1 MLGQPVFCA
10 QYGNSLSFYG
20 NIEYGVW
27 RPIQQG
33 YGAWPEDVPADSPML
48 NWHEPEQAV
57 IDTTIADNIAIIK
70 RLKAELAVTED
81 SLLRASIR
89 DQLEHA
95 RNTKIQAFQKAA
107 RLAKLIDDEESTF
120 ILLN

>member
-1 MLGQPVFCA
+1 MLGQPVFCS

-20 NIEYGVW
+20 NIEYSVW
-27 RPIQQG
+27 QPIQQG

-48 NWHEPEQAV
+48 NWQEPEV

-70 RLKAELAVTED
+70 RLKAELELTED
-81 SLLRASIR
+81 TLQRASIR
-89 DQLEHA
+89 AQIEQA
-95 RNTKIQAFQKAA
+95 RNDKVTAFQKAA
-107 RLAKLIDDEESTF
+107 RLAKLIDEEESTF